1 MRRGGGGKDFYDT
14 LGISRGASDSEIK
27 KAYRKLAMKWH
38 PDKNQDNKEAAEKK
52 FKAVSEAYEVL
63 SDPKKKDKYD
73 QFGEDGLKDGFGGG
87 GPGMDPHDIFRKVR
101 QQSRNL
107 GLLDRLGLAPLLRG
121 QLEPG
126 RVLVIQLSRDPGPIK
141 VDLALVREGV
151 GRQALRPHGM
161 HVVDGR
167 SPP

>member
-1 MRRGGGGKDFYDT
+1 MNDT

-73 QFGEDGLKDGFGGG
+73 QFGEDGLRAGFAGGGAGGMDDATTSSRSSSAAAAAAGSAAAAGFGGMPGGGFGGG
-87 GPGMDPHDIFRKVR
+87 GFGGMPGGM
-101 QQSRNL
+101 
-107 GLLDRLGLAPLLRG
+107 GGG
-121 QLEPG
+121 QCPG
-126 RVLVIQLSRDPGPIK
+126 TGT
-141 VDLALVREGV
+141 EGT
-151 GRQALRPHGM
+151 GGAGAAEE
-161 HVVDGR
+161 G
-167 SPP
+167 